1 MFWTNPTTIEPL
13 RQHRW
18 LLSNGVVWVWAKTV
32 KPPSHTIETQKYQ
45 IGNHK
50 LNYPGLLEWQDVT
63 VTIVDLTT
71 PIGETPVETPNSQAL
86 YDSLR
91 VSGYDP
97 EGNGDGISKLALA
110 KGVKSIFNSGG
121 STELTISQI
130 DSNGKQIQQWKLY
143 HALIKDV
150 TVGQLDYS
158 SDELITID
166 LTIAYDHAELTD

>member
-1 MFWTNPTTIEPL
+1 MFWTDTTSIEPL

-63 VTIVDLTT
+63 VTIVDLTG
-71 PIGETPVETPNSQAL
+71 PKEKISNSQQL
-86 YDSLR
+86 YNQLIIK
-91 VSGYDP
+91 GYDP
-97 EGNGDGISKLALA
+97 KGNGDGLPKSALA
-110 KGVKSIFNSGG
+110 AGVKSIFNKDNGA
-121 STELTISQI
+121 ELTISQI
-130 DSNGKQIQQWKLY
+130 DSNGKRIQQWKLY

-150 TVGQLDYS
+150 TIGQLDYS

>member
-18 LLSNGVVWVWAKTV
+18 LLSNGKVWVWAKSV

-63 VTIVDLTT
+63 VTIVDLT
-71 PIGETPVETPNSQAL
+71 GEKETFSNSQQL
-86 YDSLR
+86 YEQIR
-91 VSGYDP
+91 VNGYNP
-97 EGNGDGISKLALA
+97 KGEEDGISKTSLAA
-110 KGVKSIFNSGG
+110 GVKSIFTAGN
-121 STELTISQI
+121 TDLTISQI
-130 DSNGKQIQQWKLY
+130 DSNGKKIQNWKLY
-143 HALIKDV
+143 DALIKDV

-166 LTIAYDHAELTD
+166 LTIAYDHAELTDE

>member
-1 MFWTNPTTIEPL
+1 MFWSDITSIEPL

-18 LLSNGVVWVWAKTV
+18 LLSNGVVWVWAKSV

-50 LNYPGLLEWQDVT
+50 LNYPGLLEWQDVNI
-63 VTIVDLTT
+63 TIVDLTT

-91 VSGYDP
+91 NSGYDP
-97 EGNGDGISKLALA
+97 VGIGDGISKSALA
-110 KGVKSIFNSGG
+110 AGVKSIFNKSGA
-121 STELTISQI
+121 ELSIQQI
-130 DSNGKQIQQWKLY
+130 DHNGKRLQQWKLY

-150 TVGQLDYS
+150 TIGQLDYS

-166 LTIAYDHAELTD
+166 LTIAYDHAELED

>member
-1 MFWTNPTTIEPL
+1 MFWTDPTTIEPL

-18 LLSNGVVWVWAKTV
+18 LLSNGVVWVWAKSV

-63 VTIVDLTT
+63 VTIVDLTG
-71 PIGETPVETPNSQAL
+71 PKEKVSNSQQL
-86 YDSLR
+86 YNQLIIN
-91 VSGYDP
+91 GYDP
-97 EGNGDGISKLALA
+97 EGKGDGISKLALA
-110 KGVKSIFNSGG
+110 VGVKRIFNSGG

-130 DSNGKQIQQWKLY
+130 DSNGEKIQQWKLY